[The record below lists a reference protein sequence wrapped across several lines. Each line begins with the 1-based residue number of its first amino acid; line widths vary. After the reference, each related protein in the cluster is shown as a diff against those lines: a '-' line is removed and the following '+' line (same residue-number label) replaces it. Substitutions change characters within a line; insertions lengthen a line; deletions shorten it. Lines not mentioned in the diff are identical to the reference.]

1 MVYLYK
7 LHLVCALSFTFLK
20 IKTLDSANQI
30 IWIFWDNSTWHQFS
44 AFSHLGVYVD
54 LSDWHVTVPT
64 ESEGFAAKIPSVW
77 FIQGWGWVDI
87 KFTLPTSSL
96 PHFYRLPAA
105 SEGFLKLDLK
115 QHRHCHITVWGCSQ
129 SGRGCRSDEF
139 DVFLFSFSVYF
150 WLFIKGRRRRPL
162 LVALLT

>member
-30 IWIFWDNSTWHQFS
+30 IRIFWDNSTWHQFS
-44 AFSHLGVYVD
+44 ALSHLGVYDD

-96 PHFYRLPAA
+96 PHFYRRRLKVSSNWIWSSTVIATSLCEAA
-105 SEGFLKLDLK
+105 GKAEEDVGWMSLMFSYFLVCL
-115 QHRHCHITVWGCSQ
+115 
-129 SGRGCRSDEF
+129 
-139 DVFLFSFSVYF
+139 
-150 WLFIKGRRRRPL
+150 
-162 LVALLT
+162 LLTFHKR

>member
-44 AFSHLGVYVD
+44 ALSHWGVYDD
-54 LSDWHVTVPT
+54 LSDWHATAP
-64 ESEGFAAKIPSVW
+64 EGFAAKIPSVW
-77 FIQGWGWVDI
+77 FIQGWVDI

-96 PHFYRLPAA
+96 PHFYRRRLKVSSNWIWSSTVIATSLCEAA
-105 SEGFLKLDLK
+105 VKAEED
-115 QHRHCHITVWGCSQ
+115 V
-129 SGRGCRSDEF
+129 GRMSLMF
-139 DVFLFSFSVYF
+139 SYFLFLFTFDFS
-150 WLFIKGRRRRPL
+150 
-162 LVALLT
+162 